1 MALLV
6 LFLIPGKGAYMSTAS
21 RKEKIKKWEEEIA
34 ATQKSKEE
42 FDQRCTN
49 KIKDLRQKIE
59 IETRYMKSENNEM
72 IADAVRTIFGEV
84 TEENLSEFKKMIQQ
98 ASMSSPEINQ

>member
-1 MALLV
+1 MAPV
-6 LFLIPGKGAYMSTAS
+6 S

-49 KIKDLRQKIE
+49 KIRDLRQKIE
-59 IETRYMKSENNEM
+59 LETRHMKSENNEM

-84 TEENLSEFKKMIQQ
+84 TEENLSELKEIIQQ
-98 ASMSSPEINQ
+98 ARMSSPQIKQ

>member
-1 MALLV
+1 MAPV
-6 LFLIPGKGAYMSTAS
+6 S

-49 KIKDLRQKIE
+49 KIRDLRQKIE
-59 IETRYMKSENNEM
+59 LETRHMKSENNEM

-84 TEENLSEFKKMIQQ
+84 TEENLSELKEMIQQ
-98 ASMSSPEINQ
+98 ARMSSPQIKQ